1 MGVVG
6 LGEVAH
12 LAVVLPLGPGRG
24 QLAGGIGLAQHHVRQ
39 GVAQGHARLGQQQDI
54 LHLEHRGE
62 VHHAAHIEHQQEL
75 AVLLAAGQD
84 VPDFRLGQ
92 LEIPRGGV
100 AVRALA
106 GDAAQHVDAELPF
119 PIQGQVVLGLG
130 HDGAHAQQQRGD
142 TQLFGL
148 RLDARH
154 KAHMGLLAQGAV
166 ALQPG
171 LGGDG
176 EPGVL
181 QAFLHGGVVA
191 HIHVAGAGAAL
202 DGLPGAAAIEGYLT
216 GGLQGEGA
224 VAFQQDHALGG
235 QPAQQVPV
243 FTLVFVQFHENP
255 PSAYSPK
262 RFPLL

>member
-1 MGVVG
+1 MS
-6 LGEVAH
+6 
-12 LAVVLPLGPGRG
+12 R
-24 QLAGGIGLAQHHVRQ
+24 
-39 GVAQGHARLGQQQDI
+39 
-54 LHLEHRGE
+54 
-62 VHHAAHIEHQQEL
+62 
-75 AVLLAAGQD
+75 
-84 VPDFRLGQ
+84 DFRLGQ

-106 GDAAQHVDAELPF
+106 GNAAQHVDTQLPF

-148 RLDARH
+148 FLDARH

-191 HIHVAGAGAAL
+191 HVYVAGAGAAL
-202 DGLPGAAAIEGYLT
+202 DGLPGAAAIEGYFT
-216 GGLQGEGA
+216 GGLQGEGS